1 MGLRLV
7 RRRPAPLAWAAGAW
21 AVPAGAAR
29 PVPTEVGLAR
39 TSLSW
44 QHGWER
50 RGVAGAPHLLVAPPA
65 RGRRGGFLAN
75 RARWPPPSN
84 AAATPAPATGTR
96 RRSLGTR
103 GRQSLP
109 AS

>member
-50 RGVAGAPHLLVAPPA
+50 RGVAGAPPPVGGPPA
-65 RGRRGGFLAN
+65 RGGRRGFLLHRDGGA
-75 RARWPPPSN
+75 PPPK
-84 AAATPAPATGTR
+84 PADAPPPGAGAKR
-96 RRSLGTR
+96 RCL
-103 GRQSLP
+103 
-109 AS
+109 

>member
-50 RGVAGAPHLLVAPPA
+50 RGVAGAPQPVVGPAA
-65 RGRRGGFLAN
+65 RGGRAGFPLN
-75 RARWPPPSN
+75 RARGASRSK
-84 AAATPAPATGTR
+84 AAAAPRPATGAR
-96 RRSLGTR
+96 RSSLGTDV
-103 GRQSLP
+103 P
-109 AS
+109 H

>member
-50 RGVAGAPHLLVAPPA
+50 RGVAGAPPPLGGPPA
-65 RGRRGGFLAN
+65 RGGAGVFLLYRAGGA
-75 RARWPPPSN
+75 PPSN
-84 AAATPAPATGTR
+84 AATAPRTAARSRSRFFVTTG
-96 RRSLGTR
+96 
-103 GRQSLP
+103 P
-109 AS
+109 